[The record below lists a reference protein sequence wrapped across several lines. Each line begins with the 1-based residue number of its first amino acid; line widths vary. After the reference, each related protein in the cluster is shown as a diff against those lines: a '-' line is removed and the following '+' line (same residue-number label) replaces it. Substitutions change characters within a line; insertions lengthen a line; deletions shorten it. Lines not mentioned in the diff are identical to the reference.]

1 MPRDF
6 LDPYSR
12 GNSICHRLPDRLKIL
27 LVLAMIITALFVPP
41 ENWPVHGCMA
51 AAVFLAM
58 TLAGIPL
65 RYLLVRL
72 MFFFPMIMGLA
83 IAVPASTGFTKG
95 WDVMATVLLR
105 GTLSFMGVLWLVNV
119 TPFDRLLVALRQLGL
134 PQMIAAILA
143 FMYRYIFVVFDE
155 LERMREGRRARTFS
169 KQGLLAAWKTNAQLI
184 GMLLIR
190 SMNRAERVHGAMCA
204 RGFDGEIRT
213 LDS

>member
-1 MPRDF
+1 
-6 LDPYSR
+6 
-12 GNSICHRLPDRLKIL
+12 
-27 LVLAMIITALFVPP
+27 
-41 ENWPVHGCMA
+41 
-51 AAVFLAM
+51 
-58 TLAGIPL
+58 
-65 RYLLVRL
+65 
-72 MFFFPMIMGLA
+72 
-83 IAVPASTGFTKG
+83 
-95 WDVMATVLLR
+95 
-105 GTLSFMGVLWLVNV
+105 MGVLWLVNV
-119 TPFDRLLVALRQLGL
+119 TPFDRLLVALRKLGL
-134 PQMIAAILA
+134 PQMLAAILA

>member
-12 GNSICHRLPDRLKIL
+12 GNSVCHRLPDRLKIL
-27 LVLAMIITALFVPP
+27 MVLAMILTALLVPP
-41 ENWPVHGCMA
+41 FHWPVHGCIA
-51 AAVFLAM
+51 AAAFLAM
-58 TLAGIPL
+58 SVAGIPL

-72 MFFFPMIMGLA
+72 MFFLPMLVGIA
-83 IAVPASTGFTKG
+83 VAVPASNGFTKG
-95 WDVMATVLLR
+95 WDVAATILLR
-105 GTLSFMGVLWLVNV
+105 GTVSFMGVLWLVNV
-119 TPFDRLLVALRQLGL
+119 TPFDRLLVALRKLGL
-134 PQMIAAILA
+134 PRTLAAILA

-155 LERMREGRRARTFS
+155 LSRMRDARRARSFT
-169 KQGLLAAWKTNAQLI
+169 KRGTLATWTSNAQLI

-213 LDS
+213 LD